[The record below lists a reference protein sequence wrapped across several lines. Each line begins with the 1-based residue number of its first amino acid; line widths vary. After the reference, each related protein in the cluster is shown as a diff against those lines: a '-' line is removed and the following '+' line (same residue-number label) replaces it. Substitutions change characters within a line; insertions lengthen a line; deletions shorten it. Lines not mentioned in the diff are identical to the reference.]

1 MACKGCA
8 ERRAWI
14 KARANNVK
22 SAVVALTTR
31 DKLLEGTKKKTEPR
45 VA

>member
-14 KARANNVK
+14 KARASNAK

-31 DKLLEGTKKKTEPR
+31 DKLLAKQHKKQKPL
-45 VA
+45 VV